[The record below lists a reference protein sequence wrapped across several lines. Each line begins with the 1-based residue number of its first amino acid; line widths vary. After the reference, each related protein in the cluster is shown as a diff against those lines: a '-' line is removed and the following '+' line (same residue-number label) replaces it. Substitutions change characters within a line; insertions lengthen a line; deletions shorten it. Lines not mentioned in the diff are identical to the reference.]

1 MPTYNFKD
9 IYTDE
14 EFSEFMSMSEL
25 DEYLEKNK
33 HLRQGISAPPAIIS
47 GRGRSKPD
55 SGFRDLL
62 KHIKKG
68 NSKGLSKSSINT
80 F

>member
-14 EFSEFMSMSEL
+14 EITEFMQISEL
-25 DEYLEKNK
+25 EPFLEKNK
-33 HLRQGISAPPAIIS
+33 HLRQGVSMPAIIS
-47 GRGRSKPD
+47 GRGRGKPD
-55 SGFRDLL
+55 DSFRDILRTV
-62 KHIKKG
+62 KKG
-68 NSKGLSKSSINT
+68 NSKGLTKSSINT